1 MAPLQVTAAIAV
13 PLLAAQIAGFGQVAK
28 VEILTSGISC
38 GICAAVSEF
47 QFRRMPAVKSVAIS
61 LPNESITISYKSGA
75 AFSPR
80 AIHEVL
86 NPLHVQV
93 LRLRIEASGYMEESK
108 DGKRYLVCGQDRFQ
122 LRPSPK
128 SEGIEPGVPLM
139 VDGVVIERRETL
151 ELLLMKVSGSRKQ

>member
-1 MAPLQVTAAIAV
+1 MASLQVTTAFAV
-13 PLLAAQIAGFGQVAK
+13 QLLAAQIAGFGQVAR

-86 NPLHVQV
+86 NPLQVQV
-93 LRLRIEASGYMEESK
+93 LRLRIEASGYMEESR
-108 DGKRYLVCGQDRFQ
+108 DGKLYLVCGQNRFQ
-122 LRPSPK
+122 VKPSPK
-128 SEGIEPGVPLM
+128 SEGIEPGAPLI
-139 VDGVVIERRETL
+139 VDGVVIERGETL
-151 ELLLMKVSGSRKQ
+151 ELLLMKASPGRNQ